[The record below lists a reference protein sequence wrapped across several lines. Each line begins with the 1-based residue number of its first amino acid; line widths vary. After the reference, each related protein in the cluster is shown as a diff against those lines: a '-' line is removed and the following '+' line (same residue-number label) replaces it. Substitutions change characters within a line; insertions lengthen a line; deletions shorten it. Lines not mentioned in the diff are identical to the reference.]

1 MPLYVIVHFPSY
13 SGLPFFENLPRTWVP
28 VPQACIQHKD
38 RRSLC
43 RTGTPLKISW
53 AMTIH
58 KSQGLTAA
66 EGCIVDLRVRSKRN
80 PVALSGLA
88 FVAWTRT
95 ESFDR
100 LAFKSLPRLLHFFEC
115 RQHKDFKLRENFE
128 LEASKKHDLYLSK
141 VYGLTPMQ
149 EVEQHYAHT
158 EQMKCRPLLDEEK
171 TEIKVALLRQGMQS
185 LSPDLE
191 HWIAESEGA
200 SNFATLADIA
210 RSFKGRRATCTS
222 EGIKSV
228 KLAKTK
234 KKFDVLLDLYQPLLR
249 NMGFEAAVVAK
260 ALSTGCLDLNKL
272 IDQCLPDSAPDANDS
287 IEGGDQFLYES
298 YRAIG
303 LETDCADNNQVEKH
317 KRLAKRRACKKKTFS
332 TLMPTDYVFSSY
344 LARAVALHPE
354 KNWKVWD
361 FGAAADRSINACF
374 WLSIVAGMSR
384 CERSHGTFD
393 CDTETLLSDIQ
404 MLGEINLEDMIQ
416 EHRPLYGDDSLG
428 KLAKRLRH
436 LVCGQSGFMLQPSQV
451 RKWAPAFAYL
461 QQQHEFG
468 ASFSDYTAWVNRVAS
483 TEYADELV
491 LAATAEMLQLDLV
504 VIPYTPPG
512 SASQWAIWNSQ
523 STERDQ
529 FSPHRILLGNDDV
542 HYVLV
547 F

>member
-28 VPQACIQHKD
+28 VPQACIQHKG

-80 PVALSGLA
+80 PVALSGFA

-234 KKFDVLLDLYQPLLR
+234 KNSMCCLTYISLY
-249 NMGFEAAVVAK
+249 F
-260 ALSTGCLDLNKL
+260 
-272 IDQCLPDSAPDANDS
+272 
-287 IEGGDQFLYES
+287 
-298 YRAIG
+298 AIW
-303 LETDCADNNQVEKH
+303 A
-317 KRLAKRRACKKKTFS
+317 
-332 TLMPTDYVFSSY
+332 
-344 LARAVALHPE
+344 
-354 KNWKVWD
+354 
-361 FGAAADRSINACF
+361 
-374 WLSIVAGMSR
+374 SR
-384 CERSHGTFD
+384 
-393 CDTETLLSDIQ
+393 
-404 MLGEINLEDMIQ
+404 
-416 EHRPLYGDDSLG
+416 
-428 KLAKRLRH
+428 
-436 LVCGQSGFMLQPSQV
+436 
-451 RKWAPAFAYL
+451 
-461 QQQHEFG
+461 
-468 ASFSDYTAWVNRVAS
+468 
-483 TEYADELV
+483 
-491 LAATAEMLQLDLV
+491 LQLLQRHCPLAV
-504 VIPYTPPG
+504 WT
-512 SASQWAIWNSQ
+512 
-523 STERDQ
+523 
-529 FSPHRILLGNDDV
+529 
-542 HYVLV
+542 
-547 F
+547 